1 MPGLIC
7 PYRRVFT
14 AFMTSSPPHTK
25 PHKLRFLSLRKVSLK
40 AQRPQSWRWLMV
52 LLPVVGLV
60 LLPLISIVV
69 MSFSPS
75 ENIWPHLISTILP
88 RSIRDT
94 FLLMAGVGCL
104 TLLIGTVTAWLVT
117 MYDFPG
123 RRYFDWALLLPLA
136 MPTYMIAYCSVDLLE
151 YSGPVQTGLRVLF
164 GWQDSRDYWFPNIAT
179 MPGAILVMALVLYP
193 YVYLAARASFMQ
205 QSVRVL
211 EVARTL
217 GQTPLGAFRRVGL
230 PLARPH
236 LIAGLILAL
245 MECLND
251 YGAVAYFGVE
261 TLTASVYSTWL
272 ERSNLGG
279 AAQIA
284 TLMLII
290 VIALLFIEQ
299 KARSDQ
305 KYYSATGHSHR
316 LPVIALGGWQGF
328 AAAACCA
335 LPFLLGF
342 ALPFAALLMASYR
355 FFDFIWTET
364 FWRAAGFSIMLAGL
378 TSVVAV
384 SVALLL
390 AYGKRVTA
398 HPWLRPVNWL
408 AGTGY
413 AIPGA
418 ILAIGILIP
427 LATFD
432 NFIDSLM
439 RSYFGF
445 SSGLLLSGSVIA
457 LLFAYLVRFLAISLG
472 TVEAGF
478 HKVSPNLDGAA
489 RTLGQSGAGTF
500 FTVLLPIMRA
510 PIAAAALL
518 VFVDTMKELPATLL
532 LRPFNFDS
540 LATLV
545 FEFASREEFEEAGL
559 AGLTIVA
566 FGLVPLLLLNRTVSA
581 RRRHRLSE
589 TGVSED
595 GGL

>member
-1 MPGLIC
+1 M
-7 PYRRVFT
+7 
-14 AFMTSSPPHTK
+14 TK
-25 PHKLRFLSLRKVSLK
+25 PSPSNL
-40 AQRPQSWRWLMV
+40 AQGAVGENLNVGTLPADKRTAKRPRTWRWLW
-52 LLPVVGLV
+52 LLIPVVALV
-60 LLPLISIVV
+60 ILPLTSIIV

-75 ENIWPHLISTILP
+75 ENIWPHLLSTILP

-94 FLLMAGVGCL
+94 FLLMSGVG
-104 TLLIGTVTAWLVT
+104 LLSLVIGTSTAWLVT
-117 MYDFPG
+117 MYEF
-123 RRYFDWALLLPLA
+123 RCKRFFEWALLLPLA

-151 YSGPVQTGLRVLF
+151 YSGPVQTSLRALF
-164 GWQDSRDYWFPNIAT
+164 DWQDSRGYWFPNIASL
-179 MPGAILVMALVLYP
+179 PGAILVMALVLYP

-217 GQTPLGAFRRVGL
+217 GRSPFGAFKSVGL

-236 LIAGLILAL
+236 LIAGLVLAL

-284 TLMLII
+284 SLMLLI
-290 VIALLFIEQ
+290 VVALLYVEQ
-299 KARSDQ
+299 KARSQQ
-305 KYYSATGHSHR
+305 KYYSPSGHSHR
-316 LPVIALGGWQGF
+316 LPVTRLTGWQQTVAMLTCAVPFILGF
-328 AAAACCA
+328 L
-335 LPFLLGF
+335 LPFLV
-342 ALPFAALLMASYR
+342 LLNASFR
-355 FFDFIWTET
+355 FIDFFWSEV
-364 FWRAAGFSIMLAGL
+364 FWRAAGFSLLLASL
-378 TSVVAV
+378 TAIIAV

-390 AYGKRVTA
+390 SYGKRVTS
-398 HPWLRPVNWL
+398 HPWLRPANWL

-432 NFIDSLM
+432 NFVDSMM
-439 RSYFGF
+439 RATFGI
-445 SSGLLLSGSVIA
+445 STGLLLSGSIIG

-472 TVEAGF
+472 TIEAGF

-489 RTLGQSGAGTF
+489 RTLGQNGLGAF

-532 LRPFNFDS
+532 LRPFNFES

-559 AGLTIVA
+559 AGLMIVA
-566 FGLVPLLLLNRTVSA
+566 FGLVPLLALNRTVSSG
-581 RRRHRLSE
+581 RK
-589 TGVSED
+589 TDTED
-595 GGL
+595 

>member
-1 MPGLIC
+1 LLI
-7 PYRRVFT
+7 
-14 AFMTSSPPHTK
+14 
-25 PHKLRFLSLRKVSLK
+25 
-40 AQRPQSWRWLMV
+40 
-52 LLPVVGLV
+52 PVVALV
-60 LLPLISIVV
+60 LLPLTSIIV

-75 ENIWPHLISTILP
+75 ENIWPHLLSTILP

-94 FLLMAGVGCL
+94 FLLMSGVG
-104 TLLIGTVTAWLVT
+104 LLSLVIGTSTAWLVT
-117 MYDFPG
+117 MYEFRG
-123 RRYFDWALLLPLA
+123 KRFFEWALLLPLA

-151 YSGPVQTGLRVLF
+151 YSGPVQTSLRALF
-164 GWQDSRDYWFPNIAT
+164 DWQDSRDYWFPNIASL
-179 MPGAILVMALVLYP
+179 PGAILVMALVLYP

-217 GQTPLGAFRRVGL
+217 GRSPFGAFKSVGL

-236 LIAGLILAL
+236 LIAGLVLAL

-284 TLMLII
+284 SLMLLI
-290 VIALLFIEQ
+290 VVALLYVEQ
-299 KARSDQ
+299 KARSQQ
-305 KYYSATGHSHR
+305 KYYSPSGHSHR
-316 LPVIALGGWQGF
+316 LPVTRLTGWQQTVAMLTCAVPFILGF
-328 AAAACCA
+328 L
-335 LPFLLGF
+335 LPFLV
-342 ALPFAALLMASYR
+342 LLNASFR
-355 FFDFIWTET
+355 FIDFFWSEV
-364 FWRAAGFSIMLAGL
+364 FWRAAGFSLLLASL
-378 TSVVAV
+378 TAIIAV

-390 AYGKRVTA
+390 SYGKRVTS
-398 HPWLRPVNWL
+398 HPWLRPANWL

-432 NFIDSLM
+432 NFVDSMM
-439 RSYFGF
+439 RATFGI
-445 SSGLLLSGSVIA
+445 STGLLLSGSIIG

-472 TVEAGF
+472 TIEAGF

-489 RTLGQSGAGTF
+489 RTLGQNGLGAF

-532 LRPFNFDS
+532 LRPFNFES

-559 AGLTIVA
+559 AGLMIVA
-566 FGLVPLLLLNRTVSA
+566 FGLVPLLALNRTVSSG
-581 RRRHRLSE
+581 RK
-589 TGVSED
+589 TDTED
-595 GGL
+595 

>member
-1 MPGLIC
+1 M
-7 PYRRVFT
+7 
-14 AFMTSSPPHTK
+14 
-25 PHKLRFLSLRKVSLK
+25 LSLRKVSLK
-40 AQRPQSWRWLMV
+40 AQQPQSWRWLMV
-52 LLPVVGLV
+52 ILPVVGLV

-151 YSGPVQTGLRVLF
+151 YSGPVQTGLRSLF

-179 MPGAILVMALVLYP
+179 LPGAILVMALVLYP

-217 GQTPLGAFRRVGL
+217 GQTPFGAFRRVGL

-299 KARSDQ
+299 KARSDK

-316 LPVIALGGWQGF
+316 LPVIVLGGWQGS
-328 AAAACCA
+328 AAAFICA

-342 ALPFAALLMASYR
+342 ALPFITLLMASYR
-355 FFDFIWTET
+355 FFDFIWTEI

-378 TSVVAV
+378 TSVIAV

-390 AYGKRVTA
+390 SYGKRVTA

-432 NFIDSLM
+432 NFVDSLM
-439 RSYFGF
+439 RSYFGI

-500 FTVLLPIMRA
+500 FSVLLPIMRA

-566 FGLVPLLLLNRTVSA
+566 FGLVPLLLLNRTVSS

-589 TGVSED
+589 SGMTE
-595 GGL
+595 

>member
-1 MPGLIC
+1 MTQTPSKQNSMNKRPRLKLNRLAF
-7 PYRRVFT
+7 RRDSES
-14 AFMTSSPPHTK
+14 AH
-25 PHKLRFLSLRKVSLK
+25 
-40 AQRPQSWRWLMV
+40 RPQTWRWFLL
-52 LLPVVGLV
+52 LLPVVALV
-60 LLPLISIVV
+60 LLPLISIIF

-94 FLLMAGVGCL
+94 FLLMSGVGIL
-104 TLLIGTVTAWLVT
+104 SLLIGTSTAWLVT
-117 MYDFPG
+117 MYEFKG
-123 RRYFDWALLLPLA
+123 KRFFDWALLLPLA

-151 YSGPVQTGLRVLF
+151 YSGPVQTSLRHVF

-179 MPGAILVMALVLYP
+179 LPGAILVMSLVLYP

-205 QSVRVL
+205 QSVKVL

-217 GQTPLGAFRRVGL
+217 GRSPFGAFISVGL

-236 LIAGLILAL
+236 LIAGLVLAL

-284 TLMLII
+284 TLMLLI
-290 VIALLFIEQ
+290 VVTLLYVEQ
-299 KARSDQ
+299 KARSRQ
-305 KYYSATGHSHR
+305 KYYSPTGHGHR
-316 LPVIALGGWQGF
+316 LPVTNLTGWAGALAIFICAVPFFLGF
-328 AAAACCA
+328 V
-335 LPFLLGF
+335 LPFLI
-342 ALPFAALLMASYR
+342 LLNASFR
-355 FFDFIWTET
+355 FIDFLWTDI
-364 FWRAAGFSIMLAGL
+364 FWRAAGFSLMLAAL
-378 TSVVAV
+378 TSVIAV

-390 AYGKRVTA
+390 SYGKRVTS
-398 HPWLRPVNWL
+398 HPWLKPVNWL

-432 NFIDSLM
+432 NMVDSLM
-439 RSYFGF
+439 RSTFGI
-445 SSGLLLSGSVIA
+445 STGLLLSGSVIG

-472 TVEAGF
+472 TIEAGF

-489 RTLGQSGAGTF
+489 RTLGQNGVGAFT
-500 FTVLLPIMRA
+500 TVLLPIMRA

-566 FGLVPLLLLNRTVSA
+566 FGLVPLLLLNRTVSSG
-581 RRRHRLSE
+581 RQDK
-589 TGVSED
+589 VND
-595 GGL
+595 